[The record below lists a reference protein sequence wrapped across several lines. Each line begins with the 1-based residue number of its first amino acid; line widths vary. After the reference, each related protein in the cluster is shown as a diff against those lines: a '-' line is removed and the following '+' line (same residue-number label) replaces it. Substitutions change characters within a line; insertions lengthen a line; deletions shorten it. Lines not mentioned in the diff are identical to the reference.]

1 MHTAVEF
8 VIKKSADM
16 VSHNQN
22 LYYHAHGRVNTVNT
36 DMTCELWALEVQQ
49 GPVYLKTTTRF
60 PALLFLPQRV
70 RTTKLVP
77 LFIGQV
83 QVFTFWPTGLRRDL
97 SITPYLNSAPSCTS
111 HTHGAN
117 PYFNC
122 IWKLFYSKAEGVIT
136 LKNSCFLQ
144 LLRSK

>member
-1 MHTAVEF
+1 MHTVVEF

-22 LYYHAHGRVNTVNT
+22 LYYHAHGRVNRQLTQTWHVSS
-36 DMTCELWALEVQQ
+36 ELSRYSRAPFISKQQHDFLRVQ
-49 GPVYLKTTTRF
+49 TR
-60 PALLFLPQRV
+60 
-70 RTTKLVP
+70 KLVP

-122 IWKLFYSKAEGVIT
+122 IWKFFYSKAEGVIT